1 MSEASWDSGGTA
13 HMLPNERKQA
23 SFNVNVLMEIMGSDQ
38 RAKLVETSRK
48 LFSKAPFDG
57 AEDFDGFRSYED
69 TFVGQIERTTE
80 AVKITRDNAK
90 FRLAHMAGK
99 VQMADMFETNGVA
112 SIHFTMFLT
121 FLKTNA
127 TDEQKK
133 LWLEPATEAQ
143 YLGAYAQTELGHGS
157 NVRGLETLATPI
169 FGNFSARA
177 DGDRR
182 GGTSSRTAASERS
195 RSDASLGTFRSA
207 WVLGDRRRHA
217 PRCLK
222 KKD

>member
-157 NVRGLETLATPI
+157 NVRGLETLATGPVASPSERCVYLGI
-169 FGNFSARA
+169 A
-177 DGDRR
+177 DGMSIARVRACRR
-182 GGTSSRTAASERS
+182 
-195 RSDASLGTFRSA
+195 
-207 WVLGDRRRHA
+207 
-217 PRCLK
+217 
-222 KKD
+222 